1 MKTSSFVAVLIFILM
16 GHQPLF
22 SAQDINNTDEG
33 SIVKDDNIALYK
45 LARSYID
52 HQNYVGAVRTYTLL
66 LKDFPDNWRI
76 YYLRGILQH
85 RLGRLDEAHS
95 DYSYLVDNNMAD
107 GLVFNN
113 LGVISVEKGEWVN
126 ARQWFAKA
134 IAQDPG
140 MAEAHNNLAELFMRG
155 QAYDKA
161 AAEFNTVLALERGNT
176 RALYN
181 LGVTYMNMGDFAKAE
196 QLWERALAVNPDD
209 RDIKDIL
216 DQTKKQQTAMSIK
229 EN

>member
-16 GHQPLF
+16 GHQPLY

-209 RDIKDIL
+209 QDIKDIL